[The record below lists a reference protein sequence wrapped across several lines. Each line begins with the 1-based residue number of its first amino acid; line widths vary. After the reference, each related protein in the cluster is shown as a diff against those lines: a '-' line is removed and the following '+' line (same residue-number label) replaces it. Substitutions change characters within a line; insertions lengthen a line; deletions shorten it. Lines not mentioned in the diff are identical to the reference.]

1 MSLNP
6 EHILLPFAP
15 AELPP
20 GPWLVFAP
28 HADDETFGM
37 GGSLLKASKQG
48 VETHVIVLTDGAL
61 GGEREDLV
69 QIRRQ
74 EAEAAAQLL
83 GLTGLECWSEP
94 DRGLE
99 QSEGLAERIAAV
111 ITELA
116 PASVFFP
123 GPMEIHP
130 DHRAAGFAVWAG
142 LQQVYQ
148 QNLIRPLAIA
158 YEISVQNPINFCI
171 DITGEKAG
179 KEAVMAVY
187 ASQNSENNYP
197 ELVIALNKTRTLS
210 LAHEVDYAEG
220 FYKFSEEDLSISL
233 KEMTHRIIDLYQ

>member
-1 MSLNP
+1 MPLNP

-99 QSEGLAERIAAV
+99 QSEGLAERIAEA
-111 ITELA
+111 IIRLA

-148 QNLIRPLAIA
+148 QNLIKPLAIA

-171 DITGEKAG
+171 DITAEKAG

-210 LAHEVDYAEG
+210 LAPEVGYAEG
-220 FYKFSEEDLSISL
+220 FFQFSEKDLGIPL
-233 KEMTHRIIDLYQ
+233 REMTHHMINLYQ